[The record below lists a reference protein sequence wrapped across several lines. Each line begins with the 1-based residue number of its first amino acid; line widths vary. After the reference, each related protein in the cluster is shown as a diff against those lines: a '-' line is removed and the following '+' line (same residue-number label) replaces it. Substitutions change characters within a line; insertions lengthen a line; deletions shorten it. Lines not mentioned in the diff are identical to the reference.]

1 MWCVCFSDCAVKQ
14 TALEGRDDVVAMRLW
29 EDSARL
35 VGYTEKNWTLTQA
48 TQGTAK
54 TLADTPGLEPES
66 QSSHPLL

>member
-35 VGYTEKNWTLTQA
+35 VGYTEKN
-48 TQGTAK
+48 
-54 TLADTPGLEPES
+54 
-66 QSSHPLL
+66 